1 MRLSLALAALTLALV
16 ACAPAVFRP
25 VSELLVSSR
34 YGLVVPDGILLARI
48 VEGEVEIT
56 EFRFPQ
62 DSPYRPSSLEE
73 LGERLK
79 AQLEA
84 RGFFLRCRTYNA
96 LPLFG
101 GPQYTV
107 RLARGPEGVGVFLR
121 PLARPDAYRVEVSP
135 ASPNPPLDCPP
146 R

>member
-1 MRLSLALAALTLALV
+1 MRFGMAAALLLALA
-16 ACAPAVFRP
+16 ACAPAVLEP
-25 VSELLVSSR
+25 VPELLVSQR

-56 EFRFPQ
+56 EFRFRPG
-62 DSPYRPSSLEE
+62 SLYRPSSLEE

-79 AQLEA
+79 VQLEA

-96 LPLFG
+96 LPLLG
-101 GPQYTV
+101 GPQYTA
-107 RLARGPEGVGVFLR
+107 RLARGPEGVGVHLR
-121 PLARPDAYRVEVSP
+121 PLPRPDSYRVEVAP
-135 ASPNPPLDCPP
+135 ASPNPSLDCPP